1 MNGYSCTIGI
11 QSHAWLLPL
20 VFFFQLCKSSLELYF
35 CFTSNSFSFLSVY
48 TYIIMDNYKL
58 HFTISIAWW
67 NSSDSLT
74 SLPPVINYIMYI
86 ACIQLTQVMV
96 GYTVFS
102 KSVILFL
109 NSSFS
114 AWAFA
119 CCSCSSDST
128 SSYTYNIVLHAVV
141 DSSFNIVCTFSC
153 SALCLSCFSFSN
165 CSISTRL
172 SLQQQQVTMTLH
184 SLWS

>member
-20 VFFFQLCKSSLELYF
+20 IFFFQLCKSSLELYF

-74 SLPPVINYIMYI
+74 SLPPVINCIMYT
-86 ACIQLTQVMV
+86 ACMQLTHVT
-96 GYTVFS
+96 GWLYR
-102 KSVILFL
+102 ILQISNSFL
-109 NSSFS
+109 KFL
-114 AWAFA
+114 F
-119 CCSCSSDST
+119 
-128 SSYTYNIVLHAVV
+128 
-141 DSSFNIVCTFSC
+141 F
-153 SALCLSCFSFSN
+153 CLGFC
-165 CSISTRL
+165 L
-172 SLQQQQVTMTLH
+172 L
-184 SLWS
+184 